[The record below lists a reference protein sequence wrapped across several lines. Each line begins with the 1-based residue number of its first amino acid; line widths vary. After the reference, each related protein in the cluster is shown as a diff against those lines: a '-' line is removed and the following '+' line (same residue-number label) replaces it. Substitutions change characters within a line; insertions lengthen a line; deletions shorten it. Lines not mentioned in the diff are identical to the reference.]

1 MVELGLSLRWLE
13 SRGQAFSHYTTMMSF
28 VTKGK
33 RKDILLKYSNVSD
46 YILLLMHDTSKK
58 LK

>member
-13 SRGQAFSHYTTMMSF
+13 SRVQALNHYTTMMSS

-33 RKDILLKYSNVSD
+33 RKDILFKYSNLSD
-46 YILLLMHDTSKK
+46 YILLLINDTFKK